1 MCIFLFTSSN
11 AVLPQLIT
19 FVINESV
26 TRFNGSMFVFYYP
39 YLFDSV
45 QEFWDGSSRVVYYK
59 AEYAK
64 MSVVIKLNR
73 VDRVYRPPVC
83 TNSFSLRKF
92 S

>member
-1 MCIFLFTSSN
+1 
-11 AVLPQLIT
+11 
-19 FVINESV
+19 
-26 TRFNGSMFVFYYP
+26 MFVFYYP